1 MTVKPTPPAPDAAPA
16 AAAPGS
22 RPAYRR
28 LQVYR
33 TEAAPVEVNLADNT
47 NLFGSAPS
55 AVAALASLAD
65 LAAYP
70 PLTTGDLRQAIA
82 AWHGVSP
89 DQVVCGCGSNDLIDA
104 GMRAFAEPG
113 SRLAYISPT
122 FVMTPHFAATN
133 SLVPVAVPV
142 GPAFEIDAP
151 GLLATGAP
159 LIYVASPNNP
169 SGTLADH
176 AAIEL
181 LLERAPG
188 IVVLDE
194 AYAEF
199 AGVSW
204 LGRAAARSNVVVT
217 RTFSKAWGLAGLRLG
232 YAVGDARLVT
242 ELEKARGPYKVNALA
257 ERAARAAVEH
267 DRDWLAEVVSRVRR
281 SRERFQARLGEIG
294 LATFPS
300 AANFVA
306 VAVPSAAGAARLLE
320 SRGIAV
326 RAFTAVPGH
335 GDLLRITIGPEPVMD
350 RVIDS
355 LAALPR

>member
-1 MTVKPTPPAPDAAPA
+1 
-16 AAAPGS
+16 
-22 RPAYRR
+22 
-28 LQVYR
+28 VYR

-47 NLFGSAPS
+47 NAFGSAPS
-55 AVAALASLAD
+55 ALATLARAADLTAYPSLA
-65 LAAYP
+65 
-70 PLTTGDLRQAIA
+70 TGELREAIA
-82 AWHGVSP
+82 GWHGVSP
-89 DQVVCGCGSNDLIDA
+89 DEVVCGCGSNDLIDA

-113 SRLAYISPT
+113 SRVAYISPT

-133 SLVPVAVPV
+133 SLLPVAVPV
-142 GPAFEIDAP
+142 GAAFEVDAG
-151 GLLATGAP
+151 GLLATEAP

-169 SGTLADH
+169 SGTLADP

-204 LGRAAARSNVVVT
+204 LRGALARGNAVVT

-232 YAVGDARLVT
+232 YAIGAARLVT

-257 ERAARAAVEH
+257 ERAARAAVAH
-267 DRDWLAEVVSRVRR
+267 DLGWLDGVVARVRR
-281 SRERFQARLGEIG
+281 SRERFQARLAEIG
-294 LATFPS
+294 LRTFPS

-306 VAVPSAAGAARLLE
+306 VGVPSAVAAARLLE
-320 SRGIAV
+320 ARGIAV
-326 RAFTAVPGH
+326 RAFVAVPGQ
-335 GDLLRITIGPEPVMD
+335 GDLLRITIGPEPIMD
-350 RVIDS
+350 RVIDA
-355 LAALPR
+355 LAILAPAR